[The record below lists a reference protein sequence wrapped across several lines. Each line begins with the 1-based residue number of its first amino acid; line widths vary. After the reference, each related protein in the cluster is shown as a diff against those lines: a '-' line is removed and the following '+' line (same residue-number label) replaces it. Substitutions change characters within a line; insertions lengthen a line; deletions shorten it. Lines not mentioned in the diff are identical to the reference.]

1 MIKEV
6 ANKEIKNTIFAMNN
20 KKALRSDGFKVIFFG
35 LNIIGNEVYE
45 AMKHFVFQNWVS
57 F

>member
-45 AMKHFVFQNWVS
+45 AMKHFFFQNWVS